1 MQLMANPLK
10 DFLHGKEPE
19 LGTGEWVGGS
29 FACQECGEVTQQA
42 LLNYDEK
49 LLKWVC
55 SKKHNSEVQINV

>member
-1 MQLMANPLK
+1 MADPLA
-10 DFLHGKEPE
+10 DFLGKSEPE

-29 FACQECGEVTQQA
+29 FACQECGEVIDQA

-55 SKKHNSEVQINV
+55 SKKHSSQVGMDV